1 MRPLVTAVDIAD
13 AAKRNEMTL
22 TVTGDTIITP
32 AARDAAR
39 DHGVAIVVSGASD
52 RDSDALALK
61 KTSIPGI
68 DHDALV
74 RLVQNVIES
83 MGIAR
88 RDDHHLRKHTD
99 PSGFCVVRAPDRISG
114 SPLET
119 GESEVI
125 STRECRV
132 MQAGMLYVGPRPYT
146 REARSEF
153 IGYVVEGS
161 VLCSVNGRETTA
173 TCGDVIYLPAATRI
187 VLSSD
192 AKAKVFFVTC
202 PATSRNTHH

>member
-83 MGIAR
+83 MGIAP

-99 PSGFCVVRAPDRISG
+99 PSGFCVVRAPTYFRK
-114 SPLET
+114 PLES

-125 STRECRV
+125 SIGMRSCWGDAVCRV
-132 MQAGMLYVGPRPYT
+132 TAYA
-146 REARSEF
+146 REAR
-153 IGYVVEGS
+153 GVYRLCVEARF
-161 VLCSVNGRETTA
+161 CSVTA
-173 TCGDVIYLPAATRI
+173 
-187 VLSSD
+187 
-192 AKAKVFFVTC
+192 
-202 PATSRNTHH
+202 